1 MFAFLINTLSI
12 LSYIKSPLI
21 LPFKT
26 YNPLITKDNNLIELI
41 KKASDEE
48 LVKTL
53 LQNLIYIKM
62 DFGSSVSQKI
72 DFFLY
77 MHKSEFYF
85 NLLDNNNNNINKK
98 VENYPDLEYNKFMLL
113 KNILNLTYYNFSLC
127 EAPFKPK
134 YSLEKLYLANETIK
148 LILKNNLNEKEK
160 EEKKEIKVYIP
171 YKEYI
176 KYDHRPGV
184 LGLSFSNYFINN
196 IKDKIPIKLDNWILK
211 YNGNL
216 NDEGDLII
224 GGFPHDYDSQ
234 HYSIEKLRTSKIY
247 LGENIH
253 PGWNLQFIKSF
264 LIYKKN
270 KSLYEYKL
278 KPYTFS
284 LLSIEEFFILGTE
297 EYFNKIQNIFF
308 NDYISK
314 SICHKQTHK
323 KTKYVM
329 NYYHIM
335 CYYNGNQKI
344 LKTFLNNFPILKFYQ
359 SEMNYNFTLTG
370 TDLFTIIPDN
380 NRILF
385 NIEFLEN
392 NNNWVFGKPFF
403 KKYQLI
409 FNDKAKIISYYTD
422 KDDEKL
428 KENCLYGNNKD
439 IYIIIIILLIIA
451 NFSFCYYIKKNKK
464 KYKSENR
471 NFELSEYFYSSRNNY
486 E

>member
-1 MFAFLINTLSI
+1 MITFLINTLSI
-12 LSYIKSPLI
+12 LCYIKSPLV

-26 YNPLITKDNNLIELI
+26 YNPLITKDNNLLQLI

-62 DFGSSVSQKI
+62 DFGSNISQKI
-72 DFFLY
+72 DFFIY
-77 MHKSEFYF
+77 MHKSEFFF
-85 NLLDNNNNNINKK
+85 NILDIDNNNNRKII
-98 VENYPDLEYNKFMLL
+98 NYPDLEYNKFPLL

-127 EAPFKPK
+127 ETPFKPG
-134 YSLEKLYLANETIK
+134 YTLEKLYLANETIK
-148 LILKNNLNEKEK
+148 LILKNDLNEKKK
-160 EEKKEIKVYIP
+160 EQKKEIRVYIP

-184 LGLSFSNYFINN
+184 IGLSFSNYFIVN
-196 IKDKIPIKLDNWILK
+196 IKDKISIKLDNWIIK
-211 YNGNL
+211 YNDNL
-216 NDEGDLII
+216 KDEGELII
-224 GGFPHDYDSQ
+224 GGFPHEYDSQ
-234 HYSIEKLRTSKIY
+234 HYSKERLRTSKVY

-253 PGWNLQFIKSF
+253 PDWNLQFIKSF
-264 LIYKKN
+264 IIYNKD
-270 KSLYEYKL
+270 KSLNEYEL
-278 KPYTFS
+278 KQNTYS
-284 LLSIEEFFILGTE
+284 LLSIEEFFILGTD
-297 EYFNKIQNIFF
+297 EYFHKIQNIFF

-314 SICHKQTHK
+314 SICQKQTHK

-335 CYYNGNQKI
+335 CYFNGDQKK

-359 SEMNYNFTLTG
+359 SEMDYNFTLTG
-370 TDLFTIIPDN
+370 SDLFTIIPDN

-409 FNDKAKIISYYTD
+409 FNDEAKIISYYFD
-422 KDDEKL
+422 KKDEKV
-428 KENCLYGNNKD
+428 KENYLNGTKKD
-439 IYIIIIILLIIA
+439 IYIIISLLIII
-451 NFSFCYYIKKNKK
+451 NFVIFYYFKKNKV
-464 KYKSENR
+464 KYKYENR
-471 NFELSEYFYSSRNNY
+471 NFELSEYFNSS
-486 E
+486 